1 MKKQN
6 TAKAEAEEQLFES
19 LYSADYDADGEY
31 REIEIK
37 HLDSFDYFPFHV
49 YTEQQLELM
58 AASIVRNGVITPII
72 VRPRKDGTSYQ
83 IISGHHRVDACRRLE
98 MPTVPCIIR
107 ELSDQDALLCYID
120 SNLRQRRDLTPSEK
134 AEAYKLMQKAW
145 DEKKASGAPMEHRK
159 IRDLIGKECGD
170 SGAQVQRYLRLNYL
184 IEPLQK
190 KVDNGTI
197 SMRASYLTKAEQE
210 TLRTAVL
217 KEQIA
222 PTEKQAKKIRA
233 LSEQKRCTLQNIRTV
248 LCTKDAD
255 FESAAKPELP
265 EAEIIPLKPQE
276 EKDAFC
282 ALDADIA
289 VVAAY
294 GLLLPKVCLEAFQYG
309 CINIH
314 GSLLPRWRGAAPI
327 QRALLDGKN
336 YTGVTVFRLAKAMDA
351 GDILAQKRIDISA
364 NDSASTLYESLAE
377 IGSSLAAEAL
387 SSREGLAFT
396 PQDDSLATYAP
407 KLDKKDFALTF
418 SMTAEKFSSTVKA
431 LDMSGGA
438 YIMIR
443 GKRVKIW
450 RASVRN
456 DLKSDTPGQVLECA
470 ENLVVSCSDC
480 GVELAEVQSEGK
492 NKISG
497 QQWARGIRLKCEDI
511 L

>member
-107 ELSDQDALLCYID
+107 ELSDQDAMLCYID
-120 SNLRQRRDLTPSEK
+120 SNLRQRKDLTPSEK

-197 SMRASYLTKAEQE
+197 SMRAGVELSYLTKAEQE

-276 EKDAFC
+276 ESVTTDLPGQNESIASEEAESEPEETEHSNKENDKPAAETEVSEEDLDEDVPEEHQPAVSKAPERTIHLRWAALSRFFAEEMSDEEIADA
-282 ALDADIA
+282 IM
-289 VVAAY
+289 
-294 GLLLPKVCLEAFQYG
+294 
-309 CINIH
+309 
-314 GSLLPRWRGAAPI
+314 SLLERYGSRS
-327 QRALLDGKN
+327 
-336 YTGVTVFRLAKAMDA
+336 
-351 GDILAQKRIDISA
+351 IS
-364 NDSASTLYESLAE
+364 D
-377 IGSSLAAEAL
+377 
-387 SSREGLAFT
+387 
-396 PQDDSLATYAP
+396 
-407 KLDKKDFALTF
+407 
-418 SMTAEKFSSTVKA
+418 
-431 LDMSGGA
+431 
-438 YIMIR
+438 
-443 GKRVKIW
+443 
-450 RASVRN
+450 
-456 DLKSDTPGQVLECA
+456 
-470 ENLVVSCSDC
+470 VS
-480 GVELAEVQSEGK
+480 
-492 NKISG
+492 
-497 QQWARGIRLKCEDI
+497 
-511 L
+511 

>member
-1 MKKQN
+1 MDNIWLIGTGKFAALCLEALTKRN
-6 TAKAEAEEQLFES
+6 ITFSRIITGLPTRSGRSGKENPSAVEITASS
-19 LYSADYDADGEY
+19 LGLSVIRTG
-31 REIEIK
+31 K
-37 HLDSFDYFPFHV
+37 L
-49 YTEQQLELM
+49 TENETLITALTETPPD
-58 AASIVRNGVITPII
+58 VIFVI
-72 VRPRKDGTSYQ
+72 DFGQ
-83 IISGHHRVDACRRLE
+83 
-98 MPTVPCIIR
+98 IIR
-107 ELSDQDALLCYID
+107 EPFLSRLC
-120 SNLRQRRDLTPSEK
+120 L
-134 AEAYKLMQKAW
+134 
-145 DEKKASGAPMEHRK
+145 
-159 IRDLIGKECGD
+159 
-170 SGAQVQRYLRLNYL
+170 
-184 IEPLQK
+184 
-190 KVDNGTI
+190 
-197 SMRASYLTKAEQE
+197 
-210 TLRTAVL
+210 
-217 KEQIA
+217 
-222 PTEKQAKKIRA
+222 
-233 LSEQKRCTLQNIRTV
+233 
-248 LCTKDAD
+248 
-255 FESAAKPELP
+255 
-265 EAEIIPLKPQE
+265 
-276 EKDAFC
+276 
-282 ALDADIA
+282 
-289 VVAAY
+289 
-294 GLLLPKVCLEAFQYG
+294 
-309 CINIH
+309 NIH
-314 GSLLPRWRGAAPI
+314 PSLLPEYRGAAPI

-396 PQDDSLATYAP
+396 PQDDSRATYAP
-407 KLDKKDFALTF
+407 KLDKKDFELTF
-418 SMTAEKFSSTVKA
+418 SMTAEKFSDTVKA